1 MNKYLIGSHELC
13 DSLFP
18 GQYTAN
24 TFRFTILKKSS
35 FFLSVPMQKKIRNYI
50 WYKYEKKLSWIC
62 VIYLWKIFFHKK
74 CL

>member
-35 FFLSVPMQKKIRNYI
+35 FFFCFFVSTNAEKNQK
-50 WYKYEKKLSWIC
+50 L
-62 VIYLWKIFFHKK
+62 YLI
-74 CL
+74 